1 MAMLKTAAKGM
12 AWTTTSTVIRS
23 VAQMLQ
29 YAILTRYLEKA
40 DFGIVAI
47 ATLFIGFTEIFLD
60 MGLSVG
66 ILHKCDT
73 TSKQYSS
80 LFWLNIMSGIL
91 LTTILCL
98 ISPIIAGK
106 YEEPELATV
115 ISLLSFTILFS
126 SLGSQHK
133 TIQQK
138 RLRFN
143 YICIIE
149 VASALVSLLV
159 AFISASNGYGIY
171 SLVFATLSNAAL
183 QNIAFLIVGLRLDR
197 NISLHFS
204 LKETISFLKIG
215 GYSIGS
221 QVVDYYTRELD
232 VIILSATLGK
242 ETLGV
247 YSLCKKLVMAFY
259 GSINPIL
266 YKVLTPLLAE
276 IQNDIK
282 RMKDIYFNVVETMAF
297 IGYPLY
303 FVMAVFSV
311 GILTFIYG
319 ADYAEDSLVFSLLAI
334 YYGFLSPGSSVGSLQ
349 TALGRTD
356 LAFVWTI
363 CRVVIST
370 IAIYVGAQLGIEWI
384 VISLLLANFLMS
396 PISWRIMIKPMIH
409 AGFWEFFLL
418 KNKPY
423 LYNILYAIPFYLL
436 FSHISNIYFCVLI
449 GLLFVFIYFIL
460 LFTFK
465 KDTYLVKIIRPSI
478 DEMLFNKK

>member
-1 MAMLKTAAKGM
+1 MFKTAAKGM
-12 AWTTTSTVIRS
+12 AWTTSSTIVRS

-66 ILHKCDT
+66 ILHKNDT
-73 TSKQYSS
+73 TPQQYSS
-80 LFWLNIMSGIL
+80 LFWLNIISGIV

-106 YEEPELATV
+106 YGELELV
-115 ISLLSFTILFS
+115 SVLSLLSFTILFS
-126 SLGSQHK
+126 SLGNQHK

-138 RLRFN
+138 RLRFD

-149 VASALVSLLV
+149 VSAAIVSLVV
-159 AFISASNGYGIY
+159 AFISARNGYGIY

-183 QNIAFLIVGLRLDR
+183 QNISFLIVGLLLDH
-197 NISLHFS
+197 NISFHFS
-204 LKETISFLKIG
+204 IKETVPFLKIG

-221 QVVDYYTRELD
+221 QIIDYYTRELD
-232 VIILSATLGK
+232 VIIISATLGK
-242 ETLGV
+242 DTLGV

-276 IQNDIK
+276 IQDDIK
-282 RMKDIYFNVVETMAF
+282 RMKEIYFSVVETMAV

-303 FVMAVFSV
+303 FAMSVLSV
-311 GILTFIYG
+311 GILTFMYG
-319 ADYAEDSLVFSLLAI
+319 ADYAEDATVFSLLAI
-334 YYGFLSPGSSVGSLQ
+334 YYGYLSPGSSVGSLQ

-370 IAIYVGAQLGIEWI
+370 CAIYLGAQFGIEWI
-384 VISLLLANFLMS
+384 VISLLLANILMS
-396 PISWRIMIKPMIH
+396 PLSWRVMIKPMIN

-423 LYNILYAIPFYLL
+423 LYNIIYAIPFYFL
-436 FSHISNIYFCVLI
+436 FSRISNIYLCILI
-449 GLLFVFIYFIL
+449 GILYVALYAVFLFVFKRDTFIVQQVIL
-460 LFTFK
+460 YIEKVRLFK
-465 KDTYLVKIIRPSI
+465 K
-478 DEMLFNKK
+478 